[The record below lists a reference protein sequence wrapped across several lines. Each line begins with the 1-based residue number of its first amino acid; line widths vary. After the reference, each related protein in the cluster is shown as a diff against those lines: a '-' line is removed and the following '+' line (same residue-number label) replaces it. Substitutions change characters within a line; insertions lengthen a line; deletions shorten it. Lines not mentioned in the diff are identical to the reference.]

1 MYDLYLSILQKLEEE
16 RLYENPSFAIQ
27 DICDKLKSN
36 RSYISMAINQ
46 YSNTNFAGL
55 VSRLRVNEA
64 RKLMLDIANPLS
76 LTEIS
81 TRAGFSNRVS
91 FYRQF
96 KEITGLSPTEF
107 RALTV

>member
-1 MYDLYLSILQKLEEE
+1 MIFFYKARMAD
-16 RLYENPSFAIQ
+16 
-27 DICDKLKSN
+27 

-107 RALTV
+107 RALTVENAVEEKV